1 MVKLI
6 IIDKDGEFMGKY
18 GRAKREEKVTNIAII
33 ENTVLEECD
42 FEGIIREADY
52 EAPITTDLNN
62 AEGLTT
68 EGSNVATSLKQPSLE
83 QKQLQAG
90 SGTGRNTE
98 QKFERIVKE
107 FSKAKA
113 EKNENA
119 VTGKNKLANAVVS
132 YLKRNWLFLGIMFFL
147 WMILGVEHSF
157 KAYNFPV
164 VGTILRLFNKQPQG
178 GILRF
183 LTATYNGPVS
193 FGDFMKP
200 TFYGYIVAFVAKP
213 IYLLAMT
220 GVVLP
225 MIKGLF
231 KKDPKTSGS
240 FLKSTSY
247 FKTLLTGMLREV
259 NHMALALTGLG
270 IALIITNLLTRNG
283 KIDKGFVPI
292 LLAIVLLAGIKEPA
306 ASLLDKIISRALGA
320 LLHFIPN
327 GLRGAIY
334 KIGVIKTGCI
344 LGFTLGVLTGRF
356 GENINYTIGIICFI
370 AGAVIL
376 MFVREKKAY
385 GNE

>member
-183 LTATYNGPVS
+183 LTSYLQWPCKLWGFYETNILWVYSCICSKANIPVS
-193 FGDFMKP
+193 D
-200 TFYGYIVAFVAKP
+200 
-213 IYLLAMT
+213 
-220 GVVLP
+220 
-225 MIKGLF
+225 
-231 KKDPKTSGS
+231 DRCS
-240 FLKSTSY
+240 FA
-247 FKTLLTGMLREV
+247 
-259 NHMALALTGLG
+259 N
-270 IALIITNLLTRNG
+270 
-283 KIDKGFVPI
+283 D
-292 LLAIVLLAGIKEPA
+292 
-306 ASLLDKIISRALGA
+306 
-320 LLHFIPN
+320 
-327 GLRGAIY
+327 
-334 KIGVIKTGCI
+334 
-344 LGFTLGVLTGRF
+344 
-356 GENINYTIGIICFI
+356 
-370 AGAVIL
+370 
-376 MFVREKKAY
+376 
-385 GNE
+385 